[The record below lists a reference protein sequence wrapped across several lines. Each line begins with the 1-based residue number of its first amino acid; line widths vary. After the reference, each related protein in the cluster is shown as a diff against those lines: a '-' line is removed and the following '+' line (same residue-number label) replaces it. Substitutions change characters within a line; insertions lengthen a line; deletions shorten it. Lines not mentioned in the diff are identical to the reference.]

1 MKANYN
7 QNPTRRWVAATAMA
21 LLFCICSVWITFDS
35 LFAPLSPQGER
46 VEIPNYCGL
55 REEDLSF
62 ADWLRVTTEYRYDAK
77 VPSGT
82 VIAQTPSAGSLRKL
96 SAKHPTCALSLVV
109 SLGEELATLP
119 DVVGIDEREATAR
132 LRALGFSVHVRQ
144 VSGTYPAGEV
154 LDMTPSPGTKLP
166 LGKNVTLTVG
176 KGSPAVT
183 VTVPDLRGLSRADA
197 LMRLW
202 TAQLAVESVVEIPSQ
217 ATAGTVLRQSHVAGT
232 TVSAGTKITIYVS
245 SGMEDEDF

>member
-1 MKANYN
+1 MNAKYN
-7 QNPTRRWVAATAMA
+7 QNQSRRWIAATALA
-21 LLFCICSVWITFDS
+21 LLFCACSVWITFDC
-35 LFAPLSPQGER
+35 LFAPLSPRGER
-46 VEIPNYCGL
+46 VEIPDYRGL

-62 ADWLRVTTEYRYDAK
+62 ADWLRVTTEYRYDANA
-77 VPSGT
+77 PAGT
-82 VIAQTPSAGSLRKL
+82 VVAQTPSAGSMRKL

-132 LRALGFSVHVRQ
+132 LRALGFSVYVRQ
-144 VSGTYPAGEV
+144 VSGAHPTGEV
-154 LDMTPSPGTKLP
+154 LDMTPSPGTNLP
-166 LGKNVTLTVG
+166 LGKSVTLTVS
-176 KGSPAVT
+176 KGVPAVT

-217 ATAGTVLRQSHVAGT
+217 EAAGTVLRQSHVAGT